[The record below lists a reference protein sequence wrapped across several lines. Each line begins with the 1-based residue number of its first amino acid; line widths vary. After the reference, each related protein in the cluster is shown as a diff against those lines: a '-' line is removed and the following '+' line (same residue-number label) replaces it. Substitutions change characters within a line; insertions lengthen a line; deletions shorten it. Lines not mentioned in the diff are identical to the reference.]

1 MTCPD
6 PGSTLPADRAFVLQ
20 FESNCGF
27 EREVRGRVE
36 HVASG
41 RALRFRSRDDLVTFL
56 AEVLREVAA
65 NSGEAQ

>member
-1 MTCPD
+1 MSPPD

-27 EREVRGRVE
+27 ERDLRGRVE

-41 RALRFRSRDDLVTFL
+41 RALRFRDRDELVNFL
-56 AEVLREVAA
+56 AELLREVAVKA
-65 NSGEAQ
+65 GEAK